1 MKFLI
6 SAAGTGGHVFPALQF
21 SMECMNNNHE
31 IIWVGTR
38 TGIENKLVPQNI
50 NLLTIPMRGF
60 RGKNFLSK
68 IISLIGLVT
77 SFFKCIFYIQKNNID
92 FVVCFGGYVSLPVGL
107 SAWICRKPLF
117 LHEQNAIMGSANK
130 ILKKFSKIIFL
141 GFSINE
147 SDKNK
152 MMLVGNPIKNL
163 KIRSHINPPH
173 DPLRVYVT
181 GGSQG
186 SEFINKNVP
195 VALNALNMPLDVKHQ
210 SGYKKSVGVKE
221 SYSSNISVEVKEF
234 YDSPHDAIL
243 WSDFIISRAGALSLS
258 EAISLR
264 RGLVMI
270 PLPSAIDNHQLLN
283 AVNISNLDMGMVHEE
298 SESIESLTNKIKN
311 IIEKKLYVKWSKSQ
325 NNFDHFQAAGTM
337 LSSIIKFKQNI

>member
-6 SAAGTGGHVFPALQF
+6 SAAGTGGHVFPALEF
-21 SMECMNNNHE
+21 SRECMSNSHE

-38 TGIENKLVPQNI
+38 TGIENKVVSKNI

-60 RGKNFLSK
+60 RGKSLSFK
-68 IISLIGLVT
+68 IISLIGLAA
-77 SFFKCIFYIQKNNID
+77 SIFKCIFYIQKNNID
-92 FVVCFGGYVSLPVGL
+92 YVVCFGGYVSLPVGF

-117 LHEQNAIMGSANK
+117 LHEQNAIMGSSNR
-130 ILKKFSKIIFL
+130 ILKKFSKKIFL

-147 SDKNK
+147 SVVKK

-163 KIRSHINPPH
+163 KIRSFINPPH
-173 DPLRVYVT
+173 DPLRLYVT

-195 VALNALNMPLDVKHQ
+195 VALNALNMPLEVKHQ
-210 SGYKKSVGVKE
+210 SGNKKSIGIKE
-221 SYSSNISVEVKEF
+221 SYSDNISVEVKEF

-270 PLPSAIDNHQLLN
+270 PLPTAIDNHQLLN
-283 AVNISNLDMGMVHEE
+283 AVNISNLNMGLVHEE
-298 SESIESLTNKIKN
+298 SESIESLTKKIKN
-311 IIEKKLYVKWSKSQ
+311 IIEKKLYVKWSETQ
-325 NNFDHFQAAGTM
+325 NNLDHFQAAGTM
-337 LSSIIKFKQNI
+337 LSSILKF

>member
-21 SMECMNNNHE
+21 SKECMKNSHE
-31 IIWVGTR
+31 IIWIGTR
-38 TGIENKLVPQNI
+38 NGIENKVLPQNI

-60 RGKNFLSK
+60 RGKNLLFK
-68 IISLIGLVT
+68 IVSLIGLAI
-77 SFFKCIFYIQKNNID
+77 SIFKCIFYIQKNKINY
-92 FVVCFGGYVSLPVGL
+92 VVCFGGYVSLPVGL

-117 LHEQNAIMGSANK
+117 LHEQNAIMGSSNK

-147 SDKNK
+147 SVINK
-152 MMLVGNPIKNL
+152 MILVGNPIKNF
-163 KIRSHINPPH
+163 KIRSFINPPH
-173 DPLRVYVT
+173 DPLRIYVT

-195 VALNALNMPLDVKHQ
+195 VALNALQMPLEIKHQ
-210 SGYKKSVGVKE
+210 SGNKKSVGVKE

-258 EAISLR
+258 EATSLR

-270 PLPSAIDNHQLLN
+270 PLPSAIDNHQFFN
-283 AVNISNLDMGMVHEE
+283 AINISNLNMGLVHEE
-298 SESIESLTNKIKN
+298 SESIESLTDKIKN
-311 IIEKKLYVKWSKSQ
+311 IIENKLYVKWSESQ
-325 NNFDHFQAAGTM
+325 NNLDHFQAAGTM
-337 LSSIIKFKQNI
+337 LSSILKF